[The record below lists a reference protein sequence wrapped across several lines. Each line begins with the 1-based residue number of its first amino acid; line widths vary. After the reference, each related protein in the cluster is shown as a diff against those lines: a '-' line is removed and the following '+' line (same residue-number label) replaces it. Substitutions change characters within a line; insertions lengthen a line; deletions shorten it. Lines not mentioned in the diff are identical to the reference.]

1 MSQTVIGSRRP
12 AVHVHRG
19 PRYDAR
25 SRHHG
30 SPSPQRPALPPPH
43 PASTLSSVTHPFR
56 CSSLVFLSVFGL
68 VPGRTFSAHVGRLKK
83 ITKTF

>member
-30 SPSPQRPALPPPH
+30 SPSPQRPALPPPLPPRPH
-43 PASTLSSVTHPFR
+43 CPLSPTLSAAPLWCFFLYSVLFQDVHFPPAWA
-56 CSSLVFLSVFGL
+56 G
-68 VPGRTFSAHVGRLKK
+68 LKK
-83 ITKTF
+83 